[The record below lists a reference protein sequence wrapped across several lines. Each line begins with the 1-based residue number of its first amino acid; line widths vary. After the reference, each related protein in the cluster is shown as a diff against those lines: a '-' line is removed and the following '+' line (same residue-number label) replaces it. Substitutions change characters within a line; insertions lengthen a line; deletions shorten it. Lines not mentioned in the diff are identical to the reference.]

1 MSSTSTRDHALMS
14 EEAHR
19 HLTKRYAPVLNR
31 AKNFLAKK
39 GTSKTGGS
47 ASEIRKKT
55 LLDVQA
61 DCPQCGLRFV
71 GKNHNT
77 EHIHPKSLGGD
88 KGNSANRIQMCRM
101 CNNAR
106 ASTMTS
112 VIGTAPY
119 HKNYPSNWPK
129 IEAFLVWSEYTID
142 EGLEA
147 GAQIPEVHELFI
159 EARFAGAKPLGAR
172 PHRAYDRFSTWS
184 PGDEPNY
191 PHNSSRLVSLQTE
204 VQPTLS
210 ASLQVEGGFEA
221 EQAAAT
227 PTLRSILAR
236 KARDMFDRIFDY
248 EPKKADNATSQ
259 VADVNESETTI
270 RSLEPEVDKHAL
282 FEKWKSF
289 VELQIWCNTGEMML
303 GDFWDLV
310 TEEKTAHGT
319 GWRAFERGLGLTHKA
334 AMPAKASEL
343 LQQMGYVFSF
353 QKSEAGYRI
362 LFNSEEE

>member
-1 MSSTSTRDHALMS
+1 MSSTIITATALMS
-14 EEAHR
+14 EETHQR
-19 HLTKRYAPVLNR
+19 LTKRYALVLNR

-39 GTSKTGGS
+39 GTSRTGGS
-47 ASEIRKKT
+47 ASEIRKKA
-55 LLDVQA
+55 LLNVQA

-77 EHIHPKSLGGD
+77 EHIHPKSLGGG
-88 KGNSANRIQMCRM
+88 KGDSANRIQMCRM

-119 HKNYPSNWPK
+119 HKNYPANWPK
-129 IEAFLVWSEYTID
+129 IEAFLAWSEYTID

-159 EARFAGAKPLGAR
+159 EARFAGAKPLGAK

-191 PHNSSRLVSLQTE
+191 PHNSSRIVSLHNE
-204 VQPTLS
+204 VQPATAVFS
-210 ASLQVEGGFEA
+210 QEENGTEV
-221 EQAAAT
+221 EQAVAT

-248 EPKKADNATSQ
+248 EPKKVDNTSSQ
-259 VADVNESETTI
+259 VVDVDESET
-270 RSLEPEVDKHAL
+270 SKSPPEPEVDKHAL
-282 FEKWKSF
+282 FEKWTSF
-289 VELQIWCNTGEMML
+289 VELQIWSNSGEMML

-310 TEEKTAHGT
+310 TDEKMAHGT

-353 QKSEAGYRI
+353 QKSEAGYKI
-362 LFNSEEE
+362 IFNSEEE